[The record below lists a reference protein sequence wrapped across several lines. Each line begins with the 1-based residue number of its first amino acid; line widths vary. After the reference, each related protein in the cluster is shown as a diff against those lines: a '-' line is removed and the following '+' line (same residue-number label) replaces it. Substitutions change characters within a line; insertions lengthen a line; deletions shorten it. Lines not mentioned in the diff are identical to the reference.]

1 MDLGRLAPASEVT
14 GGHRR
19 TYLTILERAC
29 SANFKMVWYV
39 LLRPLIPELDGK
51 YPFQISGLLCQ
62 TRKTPTL
69 KLILNHQK
77 SHTCQN
83 NNMFK
88 FRALLGE
95 ACLHKKGQQQTCKS
109 ARLSMSKS
117 AVPTSQI
124 GTNKWHLSQKK
135 NSSAFEKTWKNIKG
149 GRSKKAPF
157 LSILRQTI

>member
-62 TRKTPTL
+62 TRKTTTL
-69 KLILNHQK
+69 GDEMAFKNLPIYRSSCTFKLRIRVAK
-77 SHTCQN
+77 D
-83 NNMFK
+83 
-88 FRALLGE
+88 
-95 ACLHKKGQQQTCKS
+95 KKG
-109 ARLSMSKS
+109 
-117 AVPTSQI
+117 
-124 GTNKWHLSQKK
+124 KK
-135 NSSAFEKTWKNIKG
+135 
-149 GRSKKAPF
+149 
-157 LSILRQTI
+157 